1 MSQRTV
7 IRPTVVIP
15 PGVISTTTP
24 ILVVTTAQINGTN
37 ITAGAGARRVSQ
49 SFTSIATGGLSNVQL
64 RYYEGGHS
72 AGASLRLNL
81 SVAVGDDPGAIIGTT
96 DIYAIPTIGSYAIA
110 NFNFLVAPIVTIGVK
125 YCLETEWVVPSVGG
139 DIEPVGSTT
148 DVYAG
153 GKARWTIDSGGS
165 YSNYAAPDLGMEI
178 DYIPITVGP
187 MAIQI
192 ISIPTILQSITKVS
206 YQVVW
211 SSGATPIGTI
221 SVEAN
226 NTGTV
231 LPEGGYTGGTWAKM
245 PFNVGGILYTDIPIS
260 GNSGDGLIDIKST
273 SVGALRL
280 VYNPTSGDGILTATV
295 VGKVA

>member
-1 MSQRTV
+1 VPVLV
-7 IRPTVVIP
+7 ITNDA
-15 PGVISTTTP
+15 
-24 ILVVTTAQINGTN
+24 LNGTN
-37 ITAGAGARRVSQ
+37 ITTGAGARRVSQ
-49 SFTSIATGGLSNVQL
+49 SFTATATGGLANVQI

-96 DIYAIPTIGSYAIA
+96 DTFVIPNIGGNDRA
-110 NFNFLVAPIVTIGVK
+110 NFNFLVTPIVTLGTK

-153 GKARWTIDSGGS
+153 GKARWTIDSGAT
-165 YSNYAAPDLGMEI
+165 YSDYAAPDLGMEI
-178 DYIPITVGP
+178 DYLPITVGP

-206 YQVVW
+206 YQVIW
-211 SSGATPIGTI
+211 YSGATPIGTI

-226 NTGTV
+226 NTGSV
-231 LPEGGYTGGTWAKM
+231 LPEGGYTGGKWAKM
-245 PFNVGGILYTDIPIS
+245 PFNVGGVLYTDIPIS
-260 GNSGDGLIDIKST
+260 GNSGDGLIDIEST